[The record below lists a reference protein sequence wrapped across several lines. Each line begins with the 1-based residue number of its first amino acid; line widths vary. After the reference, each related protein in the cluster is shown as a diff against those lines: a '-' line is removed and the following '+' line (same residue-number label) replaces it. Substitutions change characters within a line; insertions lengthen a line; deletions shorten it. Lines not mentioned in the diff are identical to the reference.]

1 MSFLE
6 ITKWNSLRLDK
17 VILAFLLTLALI
29 AILDQN
35 QLWPSIVFAVKNIVA
50 ILPFIALSIGVAAYT
65 KASNLDSKINTTTSG
80 NPLVSIG
87 IAALFGTLS
96 PFCSC
101 GVIPLIAG
109 LLRAGVPL
117 APVMAFWISSPL
129 MDPEMFILTSAVFG
143 LEFTT
148 FKTIAAFLMGT
159 TGGIIAYLMVR
170 AGYFQEI
177 MRPQTASG
185 CGSSCATSCGDD
197 QKDGDKKPNTT
208 VYWKFWQDPKRTEA
222 FKTEAMTN
230 GWFLFK
236 WLALAFLFESL
247 MVAYLPVDKVALLF
261 GDEQWWSIPLGA
273 LVGIPAYLNGYA
285 AIPTINSLIE
295 LGMGAGTGM
304 TFMLAGSVSS
314 IPAAM
319 GVYAL
324 VKKPVFFLYLLLG
337 LFGAIVSGYA
347 FTAWLTL

>member
-17 VILAFLLTLALI
+17 VILAFLLTLVLI

-65 KASNLDSKINTTTSG
+65 KVSNLDSKINTTTSG
-80 NPLVSIG
+80 NPIVSIG

-177 MRPQTASG
+177 MRPQTSGG
-185 CGSSCATSCGDD
+185 CGSSCATN
-197 QKDGDKKPNTT
+197 QKPDTT
-208 VYWKFWQDPKRTEA
+208 IYWKFWHDPKRTET

-273 LVGIPAYLNGYA
+273 LIGIPAYLNGYA

-324 VKKPVFFLYLLLG
+324 VKKPVFILYLLLG
-337 LFGAIVSGYA
+337 LFGAILSGYA
-347 FTAWLTL
+347 FTAWVTL

>member
-1 MSFLE
+1 MSFIEL
-6 ITKWNSLRLDK
+6 TKINGLRWDR
-17 VILAFLLTLALI
+17 VVLAFLATLVAIAAL
-29 AILDQN
+29 DTS
-35 QLWPSIVFAVKNIVA
+35 QLIPSLIFALESLFG
-50 ILPFIALSIGVAAYT
+50 ILPFILLSIGVAAYT
-65 KASNLDSKINTTTSG
+65 KASNLDSKVNSISSG
-80 NPLVSIG
+80 NPVVSIS

-101 GVIPLIAG
+101 GVIPLISG

-143 LEFTT
+143 IEFTT
-148 FKTIAAFLMGT
+148 FKTIAAFLMGLS
-159 TGGIIAYLMVR
+159 GGLIAYTMVR

-177 MRPQTASG
+177 MRPNTQDG
-185 CGSSCATSCGDD
+185 CGSSCGSDT
-197 QKDGDKKPNTT
+197 KPDNRI
-208 VYWKFWQDPKRTEA
+208 YWKFWHSPERQALFKNEA
-222 FKTEAMTN
+222 ITN
-230 GWFLFK
+230 SWFLLK

-261 GDEQWWSIPLGA
+261 GDDQWWSIPLGA
-273 LVGIPAYLNGYA
+273 LIGIPAYLNGYA
-285 AIPTINSLIE
+285 AIPTINSLME

-319 GVYAL
+319 SVYAL

-337 LFGAIVSGYA
+337 LMGSIAAGYA
-347 FTAWLTL
+347 FEYWMVF

>member
-1 MSFLE
+1 MSFIE
-6 ITKWNSLRLDK
+6 ITKFNNWRIDRVVLVF
-17 VILAFLLTLALI
+17 VITLIFIAFL
-29 AILDQN
+29 DRN
-35 QLWPSIVFAVKNIVA
+35 QVWPSITFAFGNLVS
-50 ILPFIALSIGVAAYT
+50 ILPFILLSIGVAAYT
-65 KASNLDSKINTTTSG
+65 KASNLDSKINTISSG
-80 NPLVSIG
+80 NPVVSIG

-148 FKTIAAFLMGT
+148 FKTVAAFLMGT
-159 TGGIIAYLMVR
+159 IGGLVAYLMVR

-177 MRPQTASG
+177 VRPQGSSG
-185 CGSSCATSCGDD
+185 CSSSCGTSCDD
-197 QKDGDKKPNTT
+197 DKPSTT
-208 VYWKFWQDPKRTEA
+208 IHWKFWQSSTRRAMFRDEA
-222 FKTEAMTN
+222 LTN
-230 GWFLFK
+230 GWFLLK
-236 WLALAFLFESL
+236 WLSLAFLFESL

-261 GDEQWWSIPLGA
+261 GDDQWWSIPLGA
-273 LVGIPAYLNGYA
+273 LIGIPAYLNGYA

-324 VKKPVFFLYLLLG
+324 VKKPVFVLYLLLG
-337 LFGAIVSGYA
+337 LMGSITAGYA
-347 FTAWLTL
+347 YSAWLLI